1 MDRRTAGHNA
11 TRVKPVPLDSHH
23 PFLPS
28 FPSLVLRSSIPRSL
42 SRYCIAED
50 QVWFAVGFAV
60 LRFLW
65 STIAVFFICMSRIVW
80 DFFFLLPFSRYLACG
95 SGF

>member
-1 MDRRTAGHNA
+1 MRRRMDRRTAGHKA

-23 PFLPS
+23 PFIPS

-42 SRYCIAED
+42 SQYCIAED

-60 LRFLW
+60 LRFLG
-65 STIAVFFICMSRIVW
+65 STIAVFFCFYES
-80 DFFFLLPFSRYLACG
+80 DGQGFALPFAIFPLS
-95 SGF
+95 